1 MFDISTVTNSDF
13 LLCTLA
19 SFIMG
24 LLIAFSFSFK
34 NSKSGNLKFALIVL
48 PPIVQAVIMIVN
60 GNIGTGVAVM
70 GAFSLVR
77 FRSAPGNARD
87 IASIFLAMAV
97 GLAMGAGNIALG
109 VMIGILVCAVNIIYT
124 IISLK
129 KGPYAEKELIVT
141 IPEGLDY
148 AGIFD
153 GLFQSYTKSHRL
165 VQVKTTHMG
174 SLFRLKYEVVLK
186 DKSQEKKF
194 LDEIRT
200 LNGNLEISLG
210 RKESTPYEEL

>member
-1 MFDISTVTNSDF
+1 MFDISTVANSDF

-19 SFIMG
+19 SFVMG

-48 PPIVQAVIMIVN
+48 PSIVQAVIMLVN

-109 VMIGILVCAVNIIYT
+109 VVIGILVCAANIIYT
-124 IISLK
+124 LVNLK
-129 KGPYAEKELIVT
+129 KDPFAEKELIVT

-148 AGIFD
+148 VGIFD

-174 SLFRLKYEVVLK
+174 SLFKLKYEIVLK
-186 DKSQEKKF
+186 DKLQEKKF

>member
-1 MFDISTVTNSDF
+1 MFDISTVTNPDF

-19 SFIMG
+19 SLVMG
-24 LLIAFSFSFK
+24 VLIAFSFSFK

-97 GLAMGAGNIALG
+97 GLAMGAGSIALG
-109 VMIGILVCAVNIIYT
+109 VVIGILVCAVNIIYT
-124 IISLK
+124 VIGLK
-129 KGPYAEKELIVT
+129 KDPYGEKELIVT

-148 AGIFD
+148 VGIFD

-174 SLFRLKYEVVLK
+174 SLFKLKYEVVLK